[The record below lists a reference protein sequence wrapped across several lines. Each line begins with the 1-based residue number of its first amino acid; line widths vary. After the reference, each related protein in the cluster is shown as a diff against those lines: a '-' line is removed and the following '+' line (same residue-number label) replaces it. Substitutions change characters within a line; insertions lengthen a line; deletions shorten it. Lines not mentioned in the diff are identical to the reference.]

1 MDERYQLI
9 AEASSAQAYEVK
21 SAIACRFLACYYGRN
36 ILAKAAATLY
46 HHITANLAEL
56 MAENGRTND
65 GIVVN
70 YNLTSEFCSVADD
83 NVTAENAVVSNVH
96 ALHEQVVVAH
106 NCCAFGCGT
115 TRW

>member
-1 MDERYQLI
+1 
-9 AEASSAQAYEVK
+9 
-21 SAIACRFLACYYGRN
+21 
-36 ILAKAAATLY
+36 
-46 HHITANLAEL
+46 

-106 NCCAFGCGT
+106 NCCALGCGT
-115 TRW
+115 TRDGDILANAVVVANLAQGFFSTVFEILRLCRDTGTWEYLVIVSQTGTSM